1 MTVSLIV
8 AKSEN
13 NVIGKDNQIPWRLS
27 KDLKYFKKCTLNH
40 TIIMGRKTYES
51 IGKALPKRN
60 NVVLSSTMAPQA
72 GISVCRSMQEA
83 LGSCVMRKEKEVF
96 IIGGAAL
103 YELALDFVDRLYIT
117 EVKAVIEG
125 NVFFPEFDMSEWNEL
140 SRTSNTKDERNEY
153 DFDFVVFER

>member
-1 MTVSLIV
+1 MILSLIV

-51 IGKALPKRN
+51 IGKPLPKRN
-60 NVVLSSTMAPQA
+60 NVVLSSTMAAQE
-72 GISVCRSMQEA
+72 GISVCRSMEEA
-83 LGSCVMRKEKEVF
+83 LGGCVMRREKEVF

-103 YELALDFVDRLYIT
+103 FELALDFVDRLYIT
-117 EVKAVIEG
+117 EVKAIVDG
-125 NVFFPEFDMSEWNEL
+125 DVFFPELDKSQWKEA
-140 SRTSNTKDERNEY
+140 SREVHTKDERNEY
-153 DFDFVVFER
+153 DFDFVLLEK